1 MMINDENKKSGG
13 RLKAGRAVYIAL
25 GVCVLA
31 AGLIGYMSSLKLPDV
46 DTDGTQPKITYEQRT
61 DTTYRSEKVT
71 VDINVPPAEIA
82 AQPAEETAY
91 ETEAAQTEE
100 TVPDVRAV
108 FGNENESLTEAA
120 DTAPVKYQ
128 LPLSADM
135 GKDYSMGVPVF
146 SATMSDY
153 RTHNGVDFVGK
164 PGDAVK
170 PIASGRVIAVEN
182 DTVRGNVV
190 TIDHGGGVV
199 SSVWGL
205 ADEGI
210 AAEGVEVI
218 EESVIGTLGT
228 VPCELRDGDHIHLEV
243 RVNGELAD
251 PLEVMGLAENPTE

>member
-1 MMINDENKKSGG
+1 MMINDERKKRGN
-13 RLKAGRAVYIAL
+13 RIKAGHAVYIAL

-31 AGLIGYMSSLKLPDV
+31 AGMIGYISSLQLPDV
-46 DTDGTQPKITYEQRT
+46 DTDITQPRVTYSQSDEP
-61 DTTYRSEKVT
+61 TYRSEKVT
-71 VDINVPPAEIA
+71 VDMNAAFTQLPAEPVT
-82 AQPAEETAY
+82 QSETA
-91 ETEAAQTEE
+91 ETEADAQ
-100 TVPDVRAV
+100 AV
-108 FGNENESLTEAA
+108 FGSENESLTEEA
-120 DTAPVKYQ
+120 DTAPTQYQ

-170 PIASGRVIAVEN
+170 PIAAGRVISVEN

-190 TIDHGGGVV
+190 AVDHGGGVV
-199 SSVWGL
+199 SYVWGL
-205 ADEGI
+205 ADEGLV
-210 AAEGVEVI
+210 ADGVEVI

-228 VPCELRDGDHIHLEV
+228 VPCESKDGDHIHLEV
-243 RVNGELAD
+243 RVNGALAD